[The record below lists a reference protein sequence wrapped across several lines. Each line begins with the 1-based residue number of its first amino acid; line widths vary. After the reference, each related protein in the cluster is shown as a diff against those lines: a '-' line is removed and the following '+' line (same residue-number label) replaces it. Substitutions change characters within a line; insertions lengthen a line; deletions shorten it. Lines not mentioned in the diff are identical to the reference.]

1 MPVLQ
6 MLGKLYALVGGV
18 CAEDNPD
25 ALTHHELLLPG
36 HLLMKFLREKL
47 EDCLGVFKDM
57 IRRDL
62 EKNPGIVNFQARA
75 LSPARAR
82 KPCTLPELCT

>member
-1 MPVLQ
+1 

>member
-47 EDCLGVFKDM
+47 EDCLGTFKDM

>member
-1 MPVLQ
+1 

-47 EDCLGVFKDM
+47 EDCLGVFKDLL
-57 IRRDL
+57 RRDL
-62 EKNPGIVNFQARA
+62 ERSPGIVNFQVRA
-75 LSPARAR
+75 LGRGQVLGFRILGSG
-82 KPCTLPELCT
+82 E